1 MYCIKLTFILLTFGL
16 PDDIMNKNYI
26 RPHTM
31 CGKESKDHSMNEI
44 ISKIK
49 KIYNEHK
56 ELILYLIFGVMTT
69 AVSYISY
76 AVFYY
81 AVTKSGFASNV
92 FSWIISVTF
101 AFITNKIFV
110 FESKDFSF
118 GKFFAEF
125 MSFYGCRL
133 LSGILETF
141 IIWITVDK
149 LGYNSMLMK
158 IIVGIAVVIL
168 NYVFSKLFVFRKKR

>member
-1 MYCIKLTFILLTFGL
+1 
-16 PDDIMNKNYI
+16 MNKNTKPQG
-26 RPHTM
+26 RAAKNHPV
-31 CGKESKDHSMNEI
+31 NEMI
-44 ISKIK
+44 DKIK
-49 KIYNEHK
+49 KICNDRK
-56 ELILYLIFGVMTT
+56 ELILYLIFGVLTT

-92 FSWIISVTF
+92 FSWIVSVTF

-158 IIVGIAVVIL
+158 IVVGIIVVIL
-168 NYVFSKLFVFRKKR
+168 NYIFSKLFVFREKK